1 MDDRGGRRRSVF
13 PRPRAEAPVAGCGS
27 TCYRCRQ
34 GAGALET
41 VSDKSEAVLRVD
53 QLFQYTLARAAC
65 ADDFREREL
74 GAIHLLK
81 YAYLADLAHAKC
93 NGGATYT
100 GIRWLFHHFGPW
112 SAAVHQRI
120 TPALV
125 EQAGA
130 DTRSIPSPDGDY
142 VRYHFPKSRA
152 DRIEGD
158 IGPRLPPSVSGALV
172 RAVREH
178 GSDTADLLR
187 HVYLTP
193 PMLAARP
200 NDTLDFTSVVEPD
213 DPPVSP
219 APRVF
224 RRQRGG
230 AAGAVD
236 EPPILPAAP
245 RVRRTKA
252 EKRRRA
258 VALEAGRKKIRQLLA
273 KRRSARVVPDPP
285 PRYDDVFFAGL
296 EERDREAGTP
306 LKASSG
312 TLSFDDSVWSSS
324 QRRDPEIS

>member
-1 MDDRGGRRRSVF
+1 MDDRGGRRRSVS
-13 PRPRAEAPVAGCGS
+13 PRLRAEALVAGRGS

-34 GAGALET
+34 GALVET
-41 VSDKSEAVLRVD
+41 LSDRSEAVLRID

-65 ADDFREREL
+65 ADDFRDREL

-81 YAYLADLAHAKC
+81 YAYLADLAYAKC

-100 GIRWLFHHFGPW
+100 GLRWRFHHFGPW
-112 SAAVHQRI
+112 STAVHQRI

-125 EQAGA
+125 KQAGA

-142 VRYHFPKSRA
+142 VRYRFSKSRA
-152 DRIEGD
+152 DRIEVD
-158 IGPRLPPSVSGALV
+158 VGPRLPPSVSGALV
-172 RAVREH
+172 RAVHEH

-213 DPPVSP
+213 EPSVPP
-219 APRVF
+219 APR
-224 RRQRGG
+224 
-230 AAGAVD
+230 
-236 EPPILPAAP
+236 I
-245 RVRRTKA
+245 RRTKA
-252 EKRRRA
+252 EKQRRA
-258 VALEAGRKKIRQLLA
+258 AALEAGRKKIRQLLA

-296 EERDREAGTP
+296 EERDREAGAP

-312 TLSFDDSVWSSS
+312 TINFDDSVWSSS